1 MSENG
6 DETFESR
13 VFVIL
18 SREGIFF
25 LILSFSLLALGMI
38 FDRLILIIPSLI
50 FPIFFIIFGLFNF
63 SKINEKLEF
72 TVSITSN
79 EIKAKQFLPV
89 HIRLTDHGNR
99 VNGVLSIEVSDGLF
113 PVKTSQNAIITNTK
127 TSTTFLFYAPRRGKE
142 HILRLK
148 YEFGGISG
156 LFNLETRI
164 VVDKEIIIVPEPQ
177 RVSLPWKMKQKIL
190 DQLVAEISIPVRGR
204 GYDFLSLRDYQYGD
218 EFKHIHWKATG
229 KYRRLIVKEFE
240 EPMMLRFLIVIDSSL
255 LMAGPKLEFA
265 LSSAAEIASVVSKSN
280 HSMMSV
286 IAHGNNYSKLFHLG
300 NSTAALRTLAINLH
314 NVKTEGSRFNYT
326 KLRQFILDNNLNGS
340 VLIILSDLELD
351 PEEVGAGIIGL
362 KKYMQHIFFLA
373 CSTPGFGTLALA
385 NVQDTRM
392 YDINQINYRRLI
404 VEPELERM
412 YGSKER
418 KYKRKIEGEN
428 SKFRVIKGYNTN
440 VLLELKEMLTS
451 TSRAIRRGI
460 KRVMP

>member
-6 DETFESR
+6 DKTFESR

-25 LILSFSLLALGMI
+25 LIFSFSLLALGMI
-38 FDRLILIIPSLI
+38 FERLILIIPSLI

-63 SKINEKLEF
+63 SKIDEKLEF

-89 HIRLTDHGNR
+89 HIRLKDNGTR
-99 VNGVLSIEVSDGLF
+99 VNGILSIEVSDGLF
-113 PVKTSQNAIITNTK
+113 PVKTSQNAIITTK
-127 TSTTFLFYAPRRGKE
+127 KPSTTFLFYAPRRGKE
-142 HILRLK
+142 QITRLK

-156 LFNLETRI
+156 LFNLEARI
-164 VVDKEIIIVPEPQ
+164 VVNKEIIVVPEPQ

-229 KYRRLIVKEFE
+229 KYRKLIVKEFE

-280 HSMMSV
+280 HSMSV

-314 NVKTEGSRFNYT
+314 SVKTEGSRFNYT

-351 PEEVGAGIIGL
+351 PDEVGAGILGL

-404 VEPELERM
+404 VEPELERI

-418 KYKRKIEGEN
+418 KYKRKIQDEK

-451 TSRAIRRGI
+451 TSRSIGRGI
-460 KRVMP
+460 KKVML